1 MNTLEEQANK
11 VSVSSEKVILDFHY
25 FIQLAVEKKITW
37 STLAFFMIDLAP
49 TLEKSKKVI
58 EELVQELE
66 KWVTKTETDSK
77 HDETNAIHKPEKKS
91 LSKVLIQEDKGNYGE
106 PEETD
111 EYSGNS
117 ESAPKIFWRVP
128 T

>member
-66 KWVTKTETDSK
+66 KWVTKVENEIEEKNIAPNDIDATKESEYNENSLAGSEMSDS
-77 HDETNAIHKPEKKS
+77 EN
-91 LSKVLIQEDKGNYGE
+91 
-106 PEETD
+106 
-111 EYSGNS
+111 
-117 ESAPKIFWRVP
+117 ESNKWFHS
-128 T
+128 